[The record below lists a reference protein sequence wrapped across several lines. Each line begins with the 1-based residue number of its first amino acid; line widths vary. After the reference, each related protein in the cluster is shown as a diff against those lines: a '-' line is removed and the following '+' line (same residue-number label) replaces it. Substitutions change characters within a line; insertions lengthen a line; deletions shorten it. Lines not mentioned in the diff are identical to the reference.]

1 VGFVNA
7 LLSTRIWSPGLRKSA
22 GSACPVSRD
31 SCRKYAGGSSAPGR
45 KSRRV
50 NLHMA
55 MRRRTYA
62 FGPSRGSPGRHCK
75 RWGVQKLRSSSLVQ
89 FSAVLPVVPVEWV
102 VTMVVPKAPMALR
115 TSAAEITIC
124 PTAFSAT
131 SVMEVSSASSKK
143 DWKDLRILVT

>member
-1 VGFVNA
+1 MDCHKY
-7 LLSTRIWSPGLRKSA
+7 GL
-22 GSACPVSRD
+22 
-31 SCRKYAGGSSAPGR
+31 GSSAPGR

-75 RWGVQKLRSSSLVQ
+75 RGGVQKLRSSSLVQ